1 MNERLK
7 LETLGFADT
16 GWDWEGRTFP
26 GRRGSRVSQKR
37 GSKWDLKTEISEIEW
52 TLGEG
57 TKKMGWVREAAMGD
71 TLSSANL
78 SDQGCSSGFGS
89 SYTASSE
96 GNAIVTHCVFGKE
109 RWIQHGR
116 RTEENFL
123 PFCRA
128 LTKTELRGISPLVH
142 PIQDRQTHT
151 QSINRHGDHQ
161 AGRQQRTLFETVDNE
176 AEFPILPYQGL
187 ISPLFKTGP

>member
-26 GRRGSRVSQKR
+26 GCRGSRVSQKR

-151 QSINRHGDHQ
+151 HTEYQSPWRPPGWQAAENTLWDSRQWGWIPYPTLPRINQ
-161 AGRQQRTLFETVDNE
+161 
-176 AEFPILPYQGL
+176 
-187 ISPLFKTGP
+187 SPF